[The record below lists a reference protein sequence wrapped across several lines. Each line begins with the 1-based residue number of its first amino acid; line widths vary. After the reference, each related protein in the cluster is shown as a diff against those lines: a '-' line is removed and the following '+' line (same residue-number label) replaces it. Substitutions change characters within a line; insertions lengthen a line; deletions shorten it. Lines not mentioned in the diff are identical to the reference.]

1 MSYVVKENVFVLPR
15 GYRCNVIRLP
25 SGSVYQASVLPCVC
39 IAKTSTRPVM
49 YQNKTNTITLN
60 LKPALTEYRV
70 TTCLENLQMS
80 GNMTAVRD
88 FTKNQGNVR
97 EIIFSGKSGLKL
109 FIVNCI
115 FASVQVLSSSTRMI

>member
-1 MSYVVKENVFVLPR
+1 
-15 GYRCNVIRLP
+15 VIRLP

-39 IAKTSTRPVM
+39 IAKNSTRPAM

-80 GNMTAVRD
+80 GNMTAVREMSGILL
-88 FTKNQGNVR
+88 KIR
-97 EIIFSGKSGLKL
+97 EMSGK
-109 FIVNCI
+109 
-115 FASVQVLSSSTRMI
+115 